1 MIDGSEAQT
10 VKTRPWSLEESLKSD
25 DDIAHYLDA
34 VIEDGDV
41 DLLLDALGVI
51 ARKRGMTEVARRAGL
66 GRESLYRALSA
77 KGDPQLSTLVKVLGA
92 LGLRLRFA
100 AA

>member
-1 MIDGSEAQT
+1 MSDTMPTKPAL
-10 VKTRPWSLEESLKSD
+10 RPWTLEESLRSD
-25 DDIAHYLDA
+25 EDIAHYLDA
-34 VIEDGDV
+34 VMEDGDV
-41 DLLLDALGVI
+41 DMLLDALGVI
-51 ARKRGMTEVARRAGL
+51 ARKRGMTEVAKKAGL

-77 KGDPQLSTLVKVLGA
+77 NGDPQLSTLVKVLGA

>member
-1 MIDGSEAQT
+1 MSKPQPA
-10 VKTRPWSLEESLKSD
+10 KLRLKPWSLDESLQTEE
-25 DDIAHYLDA
+25 DIAHYLDA

-51 ARKRGMTEVARRAGL
+51 ARKRGMTDVAKRAGL